1 MLDPLESFAQFGL
14 PALVGLVAGS
24 LMGAFLASRGVRAAT
39 ALDGRQAWG
48 WAVVLFGGTLVWALY
63 TGRLQDLLPSSAQ
76 PYMDLAFHPGAT
88 LLSTFV
94 FAFLALLERRAWRE
108 EGQRRSLGL
117 GLAITLVL
125 IGYLA
130 WLSLPVRPSE
140 DLSAE
145 GVVFQTTPFTC
156 AAASIATIG
165 RVTGVAPALTE
176 GEAAHLARTTNGGTF
191 ASGEL
196 RALRELGLTAR
207 FGRRMSVDSL
217 VAHAG
222 VAILHVN
229 EPLPGGRRIRH
240 AVALLALDPTTR
252 TIRIGNPLEG
262 IQEIPF
268 DALDSYWIGEAVLVS
283 VP

>member
-1 MLDPLESFAQFGL
+1 MLDPLESLAQFGL
-14 PALVGLVAGS
+14 PAVVGLVAGS
-24 LMGAFLASRGVRAAT
+24 ISGAFLASRGVRAAT
-39 ALDGRQAWG
+39 ALEGRQPLA
-48 WAVVLFGGTLVWALY
+48 WAVVLLGGTLVWVLY
-63 TGRLQDLLPSSAQ
+63 TGRVQDLLPASTQ
-76 PYMDLAFHPGAT
+76 PYADLVFHPGAT
-88 LLSTFV
+88 LLATFV

-108 EGQRRSLGL
+108 VGQRRSLGL
-117 GLAITLVL
+117 GLGITLIL
-125 IGYLA
+125 IGYLG
-130 WLSLPVRPSE
+130 WLSLPVGPTE

-165 RVTGVAPALTE
+165 RATGVAPALTE
-176 GEAAHLARTTNGGTF
+176 GEAAGLARTTNGGTL

-196 RALRELGLTAR
+196 RALRELGLEAR

-217 VAHAG
+217 LAHSG
-222 VAILHVN
+222 FAILHVN

-240 AVALLALDPTTR
+240 AVALLAVDSVTR

-262 IQEIPF
+262 IQEIHF
-268 DALDSYWIGEAVLVS
+268 DALDSYWIGEAVLVT